1 MPHVTSSCFPA
12 RPAGLA
18 TRFTRLRF
26 VDIEGLCFAPG
37 LVMIMQGYRYLENVD
52 NRRLWTIGGR
62 CQCSPRC
69 DYPGSPW
76 ATRWFPT
83 PRRTA
88 LMTLSQRGRS
98 CSKTSAGLSGY
109 TKTCTAEFCGHARRL
124 PAGLQ
129 AHDHP
134 KGSGQDSQHCP
145 QTRGIHPNSNRRGLR
160 WQPSPA
166 QPASRGHYGAE
177 GRCDAIRAR
186 EAAPVCPVT
195 VPR

>member
-1 MPHVTSSCFPA
+1 MPDATHSQHLDGCSFPDGPKRQTVTPLKSRKTEVNETLFTASVPMKQEADTRVLPA
-12 RPAGLA
+12 H
-18 TRFTRLRF
+18 F
-26 VDIEGLCFAPG
+26 
-37 LVMIMQGYRYLENVD
+37 EN
-52 NRRLWTIGGR
+52 GGDK
-62 CQCSPRC
+62 S
-69 DYPGSPW
+69 D
-76 ATRWFPT
+76 TRWFPT

-195 VPR
+195 IPR